1 MTPFSAELKYLGHSQ
16 QVLVHYYYYFI
27 YVADALCCGPL
38 AVGWLV
44 GGAHNI
50 HLIPRTRIL

>member
-38 AVGWLV
+38 A